1 MKKLQNTPEHIYEIE
16 GVYGDER
23 KFKDAAHRVS
33 KMKEIL
39 GNMNLKKAKIL
50 DVGGGTGYFAHQL
63 KQQFPKA
70 EIYVTDISVTAIKV
84 GKKLY
89 KDLQF
94 TISDSEKKFPYKD
107 NFFDLIISGE
117 HIAHL
122 KNTDNYVSE
131 ISRVLK
137 RNGILMLTTPNL
149 VSWLNRVLILI
160 GKQPFFSEPLLK
172 TGVPVVSLFGYEFP
186 PKHMLPSGHLRLF
199 TIDMLKKSL
208 HIYGLKMISSY
219 GVSSLSNPMIKPLDM
234 LFSHMPNLASG
245 LITISKKVSK

>member
-1 MKKLQNTPEHIYEIE
+1 MKKTQHKLENIYEIE

-23 KFKDAAHRVS
+23 KFKDAAHRVT

-50 DVGGGTGYFAHQL
+50 DVGGGTGYFADQL

-70 EIYVTDISVTAIKV
+70 EIYVTDISSAAIKE

-89 KDLQF
+89 KNIKLS
-94 TISDSEKKFPYKD
+94 ISDSEKEFPFKD

-137 RNGILMLTTPNL
+137 KNGILMLTTPNL
-149 VSWLNRVLILI
+149 VSWLNRVLMLV

-186 PKHMLPSGHLRLF
+186 PKYMLPSGHLRLF
-199 TIDMLKKSL
+199 NIDMIKKSL
-208 HIYGLKMISSY
+208 QIYGFKIIGTY
-219 GVSSLSNPMIKPLDM
+219 GVSSLSNPIIKPLDM
-234 LFSHMPNLASG
+234 LFSHLPNFASG
-245 LITISKKVSK
+245 FIIISKKVSK